1 MKKFSLW
8 ILLMP
13 ILLACNS
20 RVSISELG
28 LDAGI
33 ESKID
38 SIMAQMTIEEKIG
51 QMSQFALDLIGKGG
65 NAYYSDEPF
74 EIDPAM
80 LDTVIGKYKVG
91 SILNTSNNRARTT
104 EVWEN
109 SIRLIQE
116 RALQETGI
124 PVIYGIDAIHGVT
137 YTAGATFF
145 PQEIGMAATFNR
157 EIVERGAQITAYETP
172 QVIFHGI
179 SHQLWMLVAMHAGH
193 DSGRVMVKTLTSMH
207 KWVLQLYADIRAVT
221 GTV

>member
-1 MKKFSLW
+1 MGLSDKIYSNMRKICFF
-8 ILLMP
+8 IL
-13 ILLACNS
+13 ILFLVG
-20 RVSISELG
+20 VSCDSGNGELKHNC
-28 LDAGI
+28 LDPEI

-38 SIMAQMTIEEKIG
+38 NIISELTLEEKIG
-51 QMSQFALDLIGKGG
+51 QMSQFTIDLIGKGG

-124 PVIYGIDAIHGVT
+124 PVIYGID
-137 YTAGATFF
+137 
-145 PQEIGMAATFNR
+145 EIGRASCR
-157 EIVERGAQITAYETP
+157 E
-172 QVIFHGI
+172 
-179 SHQLWMLVAMHAGH
+179 
-193 DSGRVMVKTLTSMH
+193 RV
-207 KWVLQLYADIRAVT
+207 Y
-221 GTV
+221 